1 MKFATIL
8 TLLSVVAVSAATT
21 VDDPSSL
28 EAIFNDE
35 EDNFTADVIED
46 SQRNLRFVY
55 GSMTFSDFSCEP
67 PEEVVPCA
75 VPPSRLYRNSGTALT
90 AAVDDDDKPK
100 KGKKPKNFWGKNFW
114 GTGSI
119 ACFTKVKDGKKIQRN
134 ICAPPVVPNHNS
146 GKEIKLEC
154 GCCEGSCED
163 VIKTECPTAC
173 TLPGTDPA
181 EEGVVLVQVATGKE
195 ICVTQE
201 RANSLQLR
209 KGDKKWECA

>member
-8 TLLSVVAVSAATT
+8 ALLSVVAVSTATT

-35 EDNFTADVIED
+35 EDNFIADVIEG
-46 SQRNLRFVY
+46 SQRNLRLRPKSF
-55 GSMTFSDFSCEP
+55 TFSNFSCEP
-67 PEEVVPCA
+67 PEEVVPCIVA
-75 VPPSRLYRNSGTALT
+75 PYKKLQNKYKTTLA

-100 KGKKPKNFWGKNFW
+100 RRKKAIE
-114 GTGSI
+114 GTI
-119 ACFTKVKDGKKIQRN
+119 ACFTKVKNGEKVQRN
-134 ICAPPVVPNHNS
+134 VCAPPKVPNHRS
-146 GKEIKLEC
+146 GKEINLEC

-209 KGDKKWECA
+209 KGDKKWECAEA